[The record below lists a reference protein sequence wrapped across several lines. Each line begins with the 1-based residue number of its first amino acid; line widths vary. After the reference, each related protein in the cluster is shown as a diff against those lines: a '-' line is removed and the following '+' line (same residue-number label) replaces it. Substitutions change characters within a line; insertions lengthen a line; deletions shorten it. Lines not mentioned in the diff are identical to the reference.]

1 MSSRS
6 NSSARNRRAG
16 PNPNI
21 QDTLTS
27 ASQNMN
33 YGANNYTNVSSM
45 QQNSSSIPNPNDKQ
59 EHKLLSI
66 TQAFM
71 LINGKIRNLENQVDT
86 MTKIIE
92 THDVNKIQNHDD
104 NNNNS
109 LITQTPNYEEMSD
122 VSEFKQNIEDDFYD
136 QDSKTS
142 KLGLEQTMLPPSA
155 MHNANN
161 NLNNDFDNKVMFDET
176 KAREV
181 AKDVTNNALQN
192 YDDKISSIDV
202 KNNEFK
208 DITNNALQSYDA
220 KITSLDTRNNLLEE
234 EYNKLNTKTSEI
246 SSKLNSIEELIKNI
260 ETLNTKLP
268 DFMESVEARFENFK
282 LNNSGSES
290 LVRDAMTKVDSNLSK
305 YNDKIENVQTSMSNM
320 QEYAV
325 SLHNL
330 VIKRFDSLVEEKYIP
345 KSTSEQ
351 TDANATIE
359 EKGKKVLFDMK
370 KNESTEIENCLNPT
384 EFNIPEYTDDD
395 SINGNDTAD
404 ETLDT
409 TPIST
414 ESNNKKKKKKNKNT
428 MKLEVDSEEQ
438 SAPVSA

>member
-1 MSSRS
+1 
-6 NSSARNRRAG
+6 
-16 PNPNI
+16 
-21 QDTLTS
+21 
-27 ASQNMN
+27 
-33 YGANNYTNVSSM
+33 
-45 QQNSSSIPNPNDKQ
+45 
-59 EHKLLSI
+59 
-66 TQAFM
+66 
-71 LINGKIRNLENQVDT
+71 
-86 MTKIIE
+86 
-92 THDVNKIQNHDD
+92 
-104 NNNNS
+104 
-109 LITQTPNYEEMSD
+109 
-122 VSEFKQNIEDDFYD
+122 
-136 QDSKTS
+136 
-142 KLGLEQTMLPPSA
+142 
-155 MHNANN
+155 
-161 NLNNDFDNKVMFDET
+161 
-176 KAREV
+176 
-181 AKDVTNNALQN
+181 
-192 YDDKISSIDV
+192 
-202 KNNEFK
+202 
-208 DITNNALQSYDA
+208 
-220 KITSLDTRNNLLEE
+220 
-234 EYNKLNTKTSEI
+234 
-246 SSKLNSIEELIKNI
+246 
-260 ETLNTKLP
+260 
-268 DFMESVEARFENFK
+268 MESVEARFENFK